1 MENESRNS
9 EEQSRKLIR
18 IKNQWFV
25 STESESDSDDSVM
38 IRIRIDTC
46 NTYST
51 IETWPDSWHSVSVH
65 GHLSPAVRTSGSRNL
80 VGLQW
85 HSLYQHVIWWRRS
98 LSCYLAWRLCWR
110 TPGVYPTVVSL
121 TLIVIGPF
129 QKVGLGQK
137 LQFAT
142 RRNKTNQIRIRKR
155 ELDASNNR
163 SFASEIVSSDYEVTA
178 LVFTLLFCLHPVDFA
193 SDSRFWT
200 SDYYIIIYY

>member
-25 STESESDSDDSVM
+25 STESESDSDDSAVCA
-38 IRIRIDTC
+38 T
-46 NTYST
+46 ST
-51 IETWPDSWHSVSVH
+51 PAESTFSKLGLLLAKSR
-65 GHLSPAVRTSGSRNL
+65 LSLDGENVNKIIFCQISYN
-80 VGLQW
+80 
-85 HSLYQHVIWWRRS
+85 VIVCV
-98 LSCYLAWRLCWR
+98 LMYFKIK
-110 TPGVYPTVVSL
+110 VVSL

-142 RRNKTNQIRIRKR
+142 HRNKTNQIRIRKR

-163 SFASEIVSSDYEVTA
+163 SFASEIVSSDYF
-178 LVFTLLFCLHPVDFA
+178 LCSYMICCRLPIILFFTCEQNELGDE
-193 SDSRFWT
+193 
-200 SDYYIIIYY
+200 Y

>member
-1 MENESRNS
+1 MRIYISVGPNWLLRQRCIHFWRRVPTYVLDLWLRMENESRNS

-51 IETWPDSWHSVSVH
+51 IETWPDSWHSVSDH

-98 LSCYLAWRLCWR
+98 LSCYLARLRRLCWR
-110 TPGVYPTVVSL
+110 TPGVPQRY
-121 TLIVIGPF
+121 
-129 QKVGLGQK
+129 
-137 LQFAT
+137 A
-142 RRNKTNQIRIRKR
+142 
-155 ELDASNNR
+155 
-163 SFASEIVSSDYEVTA
+163 
-178 LVFTLLFCLHPVDFA
+178 PV
-193 SDSRFWT
+193 
-200 SDYYIIIYY
+200 

>member
-1 MENESRNS
+1 MHDQSGLVIIWFWSSSSHYWTSWDLSMTLQTLLLPYPGCRSCKIRLIKSLLILDLWLRMENESRNS

-51 IETWPDSWHSVSVH
+51 IETWPDSWHSVSDH

-98 LSCYLAWRLCWR
+98 LSCYLARLWRLCWR
-110 TPGVYPTVVSL
+110 TPGV
-121 TLIVIGPF
+121 F
-129 QKVGLGQK
+129 
-137 LQFAT
+137 
-142 RRNKTNQIRIRKR
+142 
-155 ELDASNNR
+155 
-163 SFASEIVSSDYEVTA
+163 
-178 LVFTLLFCLHPVDFA
+178 VF
-193 SDSRFWT
+193 
-200 SDYYIIIYY
+200 

>member
-1 MENESRNS
+1 MINSDKIALVSSRSVQGPDPDTNPDRVGQYNPEHRGRGCNWPGLEFRRGWVQSILLSDAPVCFDPICWLYGSQFDIKKPIEFIIDLWLRMENESRNS

-51 IETWPDSWHSVSVH
+51 IETWPDSWHSVSDH

-98 LSCYLAWRLCWR
+98 LSSYLARLWRLCWR
-110 TPGVYPTVVSL
+110 T
-121 TLIVIGPF
+121 
-129 QKVGLGQK
+129 
-137 LQFAT
+137 
-142 RRNKTNQIRIRKR
+142 QIKR
-155 ELDASNNR
+155 
-163 SFASEIVSSDYEVTA
+163 FI
-178 LVFTLLFCLHPVDFA
+178 
-193 SDSRFWT
+193 
-200 SDYYIIIYY
+200 

>member
-51 IETWPDSWHSVSVH
+51 IETWPDSWHSVSDH

-98 LSCYLAWRLCWR
+98 LSCYRYRSEPKLPADLC
-110 TPGVYPTVVSL
+110 P
-121 TLIVIGPF
+121 
-129 QKVGLGQK
+129 
-137 LQFAT
+137 LQ
-142 RRNKTNQIRIRKR
+142 
-155 ELDASNNR
+155 
-163 SFASEIVSSDYEVTA
+163 
-178 LVFTLLFCLHPVDFA
+178 DFWKKN
-193 SDSRFWT
+193 SSRFPHLAKLAKKYLAVCAT
-200 SDYYIIIYY
+200 STPAERAFSKLGLLLAKRRLSLDGENVNKIIFLSDKL